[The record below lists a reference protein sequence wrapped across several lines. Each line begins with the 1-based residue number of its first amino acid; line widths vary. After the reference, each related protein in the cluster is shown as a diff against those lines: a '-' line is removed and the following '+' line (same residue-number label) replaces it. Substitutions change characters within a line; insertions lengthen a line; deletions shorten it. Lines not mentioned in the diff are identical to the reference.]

1 MATASYEGK
10 AIMLSSWVSEGN
22 NRMRTTPSPTTKFA
36 EFYSI
41 FLALGFCSF
50 RNIFDRSTISDD
62 FFESLRMLHEILAG
76 DYTVFRFYLLFVSE
90 DDEHLTIISEWRVK
104 KTKLY
109 LTETS

>member
-1 MATASYEGK
+1 
-10 AIMLSSWVSEGN
+10 
-22 NRMRTTPSPTTKFA
+22 MRTTPSPTTKFA

-50 RNIFDRSTISDD
+50 RNIFGRLTISDD
-62 FFESLRMLHEILAG
+62 FFESLRMLHEMLAG
-76 DYTVFRFYLLFVSE
+76 DHTVFRCYLLFVLYCTIE